1 MYFGG
6 IHTHGSSSAR
16 ISANQAAATARG
28 ARTDVQGLQYEVER
42 LLMITEALWTLMK
55 KEHGYE
61 DLELIRRITEID
73 MRDGKLDGRVAKSRV
88 AECPKCKHVLS
99 KKHHVCIY
107 CGTAVVQ
114 DPFVR

>member
-1 MYFGG
+1 MYFGAMY
-6 IHTHGSSSAR
+6 TRDNSAR
-16 ISANQAAATARG
+16 LSANQAAAAARG
-28 ARTDVQGLQYEVER
+28 VKTDMQGVQYEIER
-42 LLMITEALWTLMK
+42 LLMITEALWTLMR

-99 KKHHVCIY
+99 KNTTSAS
-107 CGTAVVQ
+107 TAE
-114 DPFVR
+114 PP